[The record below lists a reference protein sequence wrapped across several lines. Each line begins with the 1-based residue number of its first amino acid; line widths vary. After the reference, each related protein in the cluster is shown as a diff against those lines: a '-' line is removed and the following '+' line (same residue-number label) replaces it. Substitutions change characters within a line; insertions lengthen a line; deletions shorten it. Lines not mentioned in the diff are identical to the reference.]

1 MKESNKKIELLGS
14 APISKALLSMGLPT
28 MIGMMIT
35 ALYNLVDAY
44 FVGGLGTSQMGAISV
59 AFPLGQLVVGLGL
72 LFGNGAASYIARLL
86 GHGDNEKAGKVVS
99 TSIYSSIIVGTLV
112 IIVIMIFLNPILKLL
127 GATKSIMPY
136 AISYASIYVVSS
148 IFNIFN
154 VTMTNI
160 VTSEGAAKTTMCA
173 MLLGALLNMILD
185 PIFIYTFG
193 LGVRG
198 ASIATAISQIAS
210 TLVYVGYILSKKSI
224 FSFRINECC
233 FSKEIFSEI
242 LKIGIP
248 TLIFQL
254 LTSLAI
260 TLTNMEATKYGDSVI
275 AGMGAVTRIT
285 SLGSL
290 VVFGFIKGFQPIAGY
305 NFSSKNYDKLHIA
318 IKTSILWT
326 TIFCVVLGLILVL
339 FPKSIISQFTSGD
352 ILLIEN
358 GSKALRANGFSFM
371 LFGFYT
377 VYSTLF
383 LALGKA
389 KEGGFLGMCR
399 QGVCFIPIILIIP
412 VFYGLNGILYAQPIA
427 DLMAAIIA
435 GFMSIRL
442 HKELN
447 LLKINGMH

>member
-1 MKESNKKIELLGS
+1 M
-14 APISKALLSMGLPT
+14 
-28 MIGMMIT
+28 
-35 ALYNLVDAY
+35 
-44 FVGGLGTSQMGAISV
+44 
-59 AFPLGQLVVGLGL
+59 
-72 LFGNGAASYIARLL
+72 
-86 GHGDNEKAGKVVS
+86 
-99 TSIYSSIIVGTLV
+99 
-112 IIVIMIFLNPILKLL
+112 
-127 GATKSIMPY
+127 
-136 AISYASIYVVSS
+136 
-148 IFNIFN
+148 
-154 VTMTNI
+154 
-160 VTSEGAAKTTMCA
+160 
-173 MLLGALLNMILD
+173 
-185 PIFIYTFG
+185 
-193 LGVRG
+193 
-198 ASIATAISQIAS
+198 
-210 TLVYVGYILSKKSI
+210 
-224 FSFRINECC
+224 
-233 FSKEIFSEI
+233 
-242 LKIGIP
+242 
-248 TLIFQL
+248 
-254 LTSLAI
+254 
-260 TLTNMEATKYGDSVI
+260 
-275 AGMGAVTRIT
+275 T

-305 NFSSKNYDKLHIA
+305 NFGSKNYDRLHIA

-326 TIFCVVLGLILVL
+326 TIFCVVLGLILIL

>member
-1 MKESNKKIELLGS
+1 
-14 APISKALLSMGLPT
+14 
-28 MIGMMIT
+28 
-35 ALYNLVDAY
+35 
-44 FVGGLGTSQMGAISV
+44 
-59 AFPLGQLVVGLGL
+59 
-72 LFGNGAASYIARLL
+72 
-86 GHGDNEKAGKVVS
+86 
-99 TSIYSSIIVGTLV
+99 
-112 IIVIMIFLNPILKLL
+112 
-127 GATKSIMPY
+127 
-136 AISYASIYVVSS
+136 
-148 IFNIFN
+148 
-154 VTMTNI
+154 
-160 VTSEGAAKTTMCA
+160 
-173 MLLGALLNMILD
+173 MILD

-305 NFSSKNYDKLHIA
+305 NFGSKNYDRLHIA

-326 TIFCVVLGLILVL
+326 TVFCVVLGLILIL

>member
-198 ASIATAISQIAS
+198 ASIATTISQIAS

-290 VVFGFIKGFQPIAGY
+290 IVFGFIKGFQPIAGY
-305 NFSSKNYDKLHIA
+305 NFGSKNYDRLHIA

-339 FPKSIISQFTSGD
+339 FPKSIISQFTSDD

>member
-1 MKESNKKIELLGS
+1 M
-14 APISKALLSMGLPT
+14 
-28 MIGMMIT
+28 
-35 ALYNLVDAY
+35 
-44 FVGGLGTSQMGAISV
+44 
-59 AFPLGQLVVGLGL
+59 
-72 LFGNGAASYIARLL
+72 
-86 GHGDNEKAGKVVS
+86 
-99 TSIYSSIIVGTLV
+99 GTLV

-305 NFSSKNYDKLHIA
+305 NFGSKNYDRLHIA
-318 IKTSILWT
+318 IKPSILWT
-326 TIFCVVLGLILVL
+326 TVFCVVLGLILIL